1 MAKNNNTGA
10 NNSGNLNSG
19 YRNSGS
25 YNSGSYNSG
34 NRNSG
39 ELNSGSYNSDN
50 RNSGYRNSGSYN
62 SGDLN
67 SGNLNSGNFNSGD
80 FNSGNWNSGAFN
92 RDEPKMRLFEKELDM
107 TVSEFYGKYNI
118 RMDIPLNRWVDESD
132 MTEEEKKTV
141 KGWETTG
148 GYLKTLPFKEACR
161 QWWAENPNEH
171 ERFLTLPGFDA
182 QIFKDITGID
192 VEVKSEPETINIGGK
207 NYVVTDELKAALK
220 NLKEV

>member
-1 MAKNNNTGA
+1 LNSGDRNSGDFNTG
-10 NNSGNLNSG
+10 NRNSGNWNSG
-19 YRNSGS
+19 DYNTGY
-25 YNSGSYNSG
+25 YNSGDENSGDRNSG
-34 NRNSG
+34 NRNTG
-39 ELNSGSYNSDN
+39 HW
-50 RNSGYRNSGSYN
+50 N
-62 SGDLN
+62 SGDFNSGFFN
-67 SGNLNSGNFNSGD
+67 SGNGNSGF

-107 TVSEFYGKYNI
+107 TVSEFYSKYDLS
-118 RMDIPLNRWVDESD
+118 MDLPLNRWVDASD

-141 KGWETTG
+141 KGWETMG
-148 GYLKTLPFKEACR
+148 GYLKTLSFKEACR
-161 QWWAENPNEH
+161 QWWAENPDEH

-207 NYVVTDELKAALK
+207 NYQVTDELKAALK